1 MTIDSKYFDSLRK
14 KPAQRTKKTPEV
26 ETTCDWPECRLPAP
40 HLAPKG
46 RGREGEYFHF
56 CVEHVREYNRSY
68 NFFKGMSDDEAE
80 KFQEGLATGH
90 RPTWKIGTNRR
101 AGDTDSH
108 TWGLAGR
115 RRPNNLNGDFT
126 AEDPFDLIN
135 GVAIPAIDT
144 EAAARERRR
153 RMLPPM
159 AKRSLAELGLDETAD
174 GETIKIRFKELAKRH
189 HPDSSGGT
197 GSEEKLRDVIKA
209 YNYLKKS
216 GLC

>member
-1 MTIDSKYFDSLRK
+1 MTISSKYFDSLRK
-14 KPAQRTKKTPEV
+14 KPAGRSKQTPEV
-26 ETTCDWPECRLPAP
+26 EASCDWPDCKRPAP

-56 CVEHVREYNRSY
+56 CVDHVREYNRSY
-68 NFFKGMSDDEAE
+68 NFFRGMSDDEAE

-90 RPTWKIGTNRR
+90 RPTWKMATNRR
-101 AGDTDSH
+101 AGDTD
-108 TWGLAGR
+108 TDQWGLAGR
-115 RRPNNLNGDFT
+115 RRPNNLTGQFV
-126 AEDPFDLIN
+126 AEDPFDLIK
-135 GVAIPAIDT
+135 GGEEVAPEI
-144 EAAARERRR
+144 AARERRK

-174 GETIKIRFKELAKRH
+174 GEAIKSRFKELAKRH
-189 HPDSSGGT
+189 HPDSSGGQ
-197 GSEEKLRDVIKA
+197 GSEEKLKAVIKA